1 MNTKEDINL
10 KDLIEHETNLKFD
23 RNNQICCPFHNEDTP
38 SFSLKK
44 YEDKWRYYCF
54 GCGKRGDSIQFIREY
69 RKLNYIE
76 ACKHLNIEPSED
88 YLLKL
93 NLIDKV
99 EKEIKRANFKDK
111 YNNPLK
117 YICLYTFVDRLNNP
131 LYFKAKF
138 KDSNNKSS
146 TRYLS
151 ISNDKV
157 NRTRSYD
164 EVPYNLYRLLQGLK
178 DNKPIFI
185 VEGEKDVDTL
195 SYMGYT
201 STSFKGVTNFDYSL
215 FQDHIVYIIPDTGEV
230 GEDYKENLYYKLK
243 DYVKQFNVI
252 YPEGLKDL
260 GDNKDITDWFKSGK
274 SLDDFKL
281 AIKDKWDYIKNRNFK
296 YVNSNGSPLVIWENF
311 QRICELNKITIKYN
325 ELSKKIEFNG
335 RIFKIVNDE
344 ACFEDLY
351 SLCIVNS
358 FKVSKQNLRGF
369 IFRLSQDNSY
379 NPVKDYFEACYKN
392 WDHKEGRI
400 LELSNTIISS
410 KDYDDKLKYMLVKRW
425 LIGTANISFNNGT
438 QNMNGVLVIQ
448 GGQGIGKTRWIK
460 TLLPNSNWIDTDK
473 YINPKKVDDVVDVTS
488 ALIVELG
495 ELKTSLTKDKVD
507 TLKMFFT
514 RCNDRYRRPYAIK
527 PEEYPRVTSFYA
539 TVNNSE
545 FLEDDT
551 GNRRYW
557 CIRVDKMIVDHNVD
571 INQLW
576 GEVMY
581 LLRDKNEPHWL
592 SNDEEQQLYIS
603 NSDFEVKTYA
613 DTKIMDMLNWS
624 LSKEKWVY
632 TTFSEIC
639 SYLDLKSNAATRTSL
654 KKLGAIP
661 PPNNKTFRIPGNKDS
676 KRWWLVPPLSGVKSL
691 EYTTPCEDIQQMLQ
705 PKEPVFNGVQVC
717 NSIKL

>member
-1 MNTKEDINL
+1 MITKEEINL
-10 KDLIEHETNLKFD
+10 KDLIENESSKKFD
-23 RNNQICCPFHNEDTP
+23 RNNKMCCPFHGEKTP
-38 SFSLKK
+38 SFTIKK
-44 YEDKWRYYCF
+44 YDDKYRYYCF
-54 GCGKRGDSIQFIREY
+54 GCGRHGDAIDFIKEY
-69 RKLNYIE
+69 KNINYNA
-76 ACKHLNIEPSED
+76 ACEYLNIEPSED
-88 YLLKL
+88 YSKKVA
-93 NLIDKV
+93 LIEKV
-99 EKEIKRANFKDK
+99 EKAIHKISFKDVMG
-111 YNNPLK
+111 NPLN
-117 YICLYTFVDRLNNP
+117 YVCLYMFVDKFNDP

-138 KDSNNKSS
+138 KDINNKS
-146 TRYLS
+146 TNRYFS
-151 ISNDKV
+151 INNNKV
-157 NRTRSYD
+157 MCNRGTD
-164 EVPYNLYRLLQGLK
+164 EVPYNLYKLLEGIKK
-178 DNKPIFI
+178 DKYII
-185 VEGEKDVDTL
+185 ILEGEKDVDTL
-195 SYMGYT
+195 SYMGYIAT
-201 STSFKGVTNFDYSL
+201 SLKDVTKFDYSI
-215 FQDHIVYIIPDTGEV
+215 FQDCKIYIVPDTGQA
-230 GEDYKENLYYKLK
+230 GEKYKDDIYYKIK
-243 DYVKQFNVI
+243 DYVKEFNVI

-260 GDNKDITDWFKSGK
+260 GDNKDITDWFQSGK
-274 SLDDFKL
+274 TIDDFKAAL
-281 AIKDKWDYIKNRNFK
+281 KDKWDYKKNKNFK

-311 QRICELNKITIKYN
+311 QRICELNNITIKYN
-325 ELSKKIEFNG
+325 ELSKKIEFNS

-351 SLCIVNS
+351 SLCIVSN

-369 IFRLSQDNSY
+369 VFRLSQENSY
-379 NPVKDYFEACYKN
+379 NPAKDYFEACYKN

-410 KDYDDKLKYMLVKRW
+410 KDYDDKLKYMLLKRW
-425 LIGTANISFNNGT
+425 LIGTANIAFNDGAK
-438 QNMNGVLVIQ
+438 NMNGVLVIQ

-495 ELKTSLTKDKVD
+495 ELKTSLTRDKVD

-527 PEEYPRVTSFYA
+527 LEEYPRVTSFYA

-557 CIRVDKMIVDHNVD
+557 CIRVEKMIVDHNVD

-581 LLRDKNEPHWL
+581 LLRYKKEPHWL
-592 SNDEEQQLYIS
+592 SKDEEQQLYTS
-603 NSDFEVKTYA
+603 NSEFEVKTDA
-613 DTKIMDMLNWS
+613 DTKIMDMLDWS
-624 LSKEKWVY
+624 FPKEKWVY

-639 SYLDLKSNAATRTSL
+639 SYLGLKSNSSTRNSL

-661 PPNNKTFRIPGNKDS
+661 PPKDAFRVNGIL
-676 KRWWLVPPLSGVKSL
+676 KRWWKVPPLSGVVSL
-691 EYTTPCEDIQQMLQ
+691 EYTHPINEVQAH
-705 PKEPVFNGVQVC
+705 EPIYKGVQVC